1 MRSFYTAPDGRTA
14 DLCKHMHRESTH
26 LIVRSPE
33 GHTLHTWW
41 YDTWQDAVDALRE
54 MMPCAVNDLTH
65 QPLA

>member
-1 MRSFYTAPDGRTA
+1 MY
-14 DLCKHMHRESTH
+14 RESTH

-54 MMPCAVNDLTH
+54 MMPGAVNDLTH